1 MRQNVYQLEKRKRE
15 SKFVCFISKIVSK
28 STIVSVYEQM
38 LLYAR
43 SQSEKN
49 ILIEFTVTWLWVF
62 VHFVNTYDTHQHF
75 SILSAF
81 ISSFQYK
88 FSSISKFWRSCVC
101 KMLIQIEYIKKYIKI
116 HWIFKIKVDP
126 SWNEIF
132 SQFLRAITNIRKYVI
147 RLEYF
152 I

>member
-49 ILIEFTVTWLWVF
+49 ILIEFT
-62 VHFVNTYDTHQHF
+62 
-75 SILSAF
+75 
-81 ISSFQYK
+81 
-88 FSSISKFWRSCVC
+88 
-101 KMLIQIEYIKKYIKI
+101 MM
-116 HWIFKIKVDP
+116 
-126 SWNEIF
+126 
-132 SQFLRAITNIRKYVI
+132 
-147 RLEYF
+147 
-152 I
+152 